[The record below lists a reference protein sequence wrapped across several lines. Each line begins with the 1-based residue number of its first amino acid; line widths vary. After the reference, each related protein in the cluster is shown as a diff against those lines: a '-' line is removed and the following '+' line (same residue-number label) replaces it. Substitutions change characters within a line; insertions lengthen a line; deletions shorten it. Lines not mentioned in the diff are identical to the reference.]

1 MEQVFLPLVLHDFW
15 RKIFLTLQSINWLDF
30 AFWLRFLYEILGNMC
45 IIIVYFPVCEVIN
58 FEIIFLS
65 RAFLRGQKCK
75 DKNLNIVRTK
85 RAFKMKQK
93 AFFITFKELS
103 LKQIKPSLNK
113 LKQIKPTIL
122 EGESPTLTYI
132 SLFVFVN

>member
-1 MEQVFLPLVLHDFW
+1 
-15 RKIFLTLQSINWLDF
+15 
-30 AFWLRFLYEILGNMC
+30 
-45 IIIVYFPVCEVIN
+45 
-58 FEIIFLS
+58 
-65 RAFLRGQKCK
+65 
-75 DKNLNIVRTK
+75 
-85 RAFKMKQK
+85 MKQK